1 MKKSSFILSLMLL
14 WSSFA
19 ASQTIVE
26 YAMDHIISNNYI
38 GNGAQWDPYQL
49 DYGHG
54 KMQMAEA
61 EWQKIYKRLDFMRP
75 QLMRVVHNTAELMTT
90 GKLDPSGNI
99 DQVTHILDYC
109 QKNNITVIFGDWG
122 WGLADAKANTYDK
135 KKIEMAADYVT
146 FLVKE
151 KGYSCIKYYN
161 MINEPNGFW
170 STTEGNYDLWRDITL
185 CFYNR
190 LKKNRMLNH
199 IKLVGA
205 DLAIWTPAEV
215 DWQEKASKD
224 INLGLYDIHTYPSKV
239 TVNSGQYGKIC
250 KAYKDAVPQ
259 GKQIV
264 MGEIGLK
271 FVEPTDSLYQQENL
285 RRAAALPYASM
296 DDSQMFIFDYMYG
309 TDMADVLMQTANVG
323 YAGCVAWM
331 LDDAMHSAEAPDKL
345 KMWGFWNILGD
356 EFFGSEQENIRP
368 WYYAWSLLCRYMPQG
383 CSIYETKIKGN
394 PNIKALAVK
403 KDGKTMLAV
412 LNVSKRPQK
421 VTLQGKTNLASCKQ
435 YIYAEG
441 RLKTSEE
448 KILEP
453 NNPHLHLNL
462 VKGENI
468 DMPGEALYIY
478 TDFDF

>member
-1 MKKSSFILSLMLL
+1 
-14 WSSFA
+14 
-19 ASQTIVE
+19 
-26 YAMDHIISNNYI
+26 
-38 GNGAQWDPYQL
+38 
-49 DYGHG
+49 
-54 KMQMAEA
+54 
-61 EWQKIYKRLDFMRP
+61 
-75 QLMRVVHNTAELMTT
+75 
-90 GKLDPSGNI
+90 
-99 DQVTHILDYC
+99 
-109 QKNNITVIFGDWG
+109 
-122 WGLADAKANTYDK
+122 
-135 KKIEMAADYVT
+135 
-146 FLVKE
+146 
-151 KGYSCIKYYN
+151 
-161 MINEPNGFW
+161 
-170 STTEGNYDLWRDITL
+170 
-185 CFYNR
+185 
-190 LKKNRMLNH
+190 
-199 IKLVGA
+199 
-205 DLAIWTPAEV
+205 
-215 DWQEKASKD
+215 
-224 INLGLYDIHTYPSKV
+224 
-239 TVNSGQYGKIC
+239 
-250 KAYKDAVPQ
+250 
-259 GKQIV
+259 
-264 MGEIGLK
+264 
-271 FVEPTDSLYQQENL
+271 
-285 RRAAALPYASM
+285 M